1 MTNNIKEESYI
12 EKEII
17 NKIKKIERRSK
28 KYPPTRSNI
37 LELIKLKESQQL
49 AKKIKPYTREEYLEI
64 TKRQKPPEDYVPYDE
79 SLNHQWIES
88 TCYFLRRIF
97 GLKDDR

>member
-1 MTNNIKEESYI
+1 MRNNIKEELYI
-12 EKEII
+12 ENEII
-17 NKIKKIERRSK
+17 NKIKNIERRSK
-28 KYPPTRSNI
+28 KYPPTRSII

-64 TKRQKPPEDYVPYDE
+64 TKRQKPPEDYVSYDE
-79 SLNHQWIES
+79 TLNHQWIES

-97 GLKDDR
+97 GCKDSR

>member
-12 EKEII
+12 ENEII
-17 NKIKKIERRSK
+17 NKIKNIEKRAK
-28 KYPPTRSNI
+28 KYPPTRSII

-49 AKKIKPYTREEYLEI
+49 ANKIKPYTREEYLEI

-79 SLNHQWIES
+79 TLNHQWIES

-97 GLKDDR
+97 GCKDSR

>member
-12 EKEII
+12 ENEII
-17 NKIKKIERRSK
+17 NKIKNIERRSK
-28 KYPPTRSNI
+28 KYPPTRSII

-49 AKKIKPYTREEYLEI
+49 AEKIKPYTREEYLEI
-64 TKRQKPPEDYVPYDE
+64 TKRQKPVEGYVPYHE
-79 SLNHQWIES
+79 TLNHQWIES

-97 GLKDDR
+97 GLKDDW